1 MLPLSRVILT
11 AMNNSTTVPKAGL
24 TCLPRIGVLGG
35 MGPLAT
41 ADFLAKLVYATPA
54 ARDQDHFPV
63 SVDSTP
69 QIPDR
74 VAALEG
80 RGADPLPALV
90 AAARRLEASGVALI
104 AMPCNT
110 AHLWHARLAGRL
122 SVPLLHMVDAVN
134 AELGTA
140 QQVGILGTTATL
152 RHGLYQQHPG
162 SGREWIL
169 PDESE
174 MTSLVM
180 PGIAAVK
187 CGDLAAGRRL
197 LRSAARKLASR
208 GAEAIVLACTEVP
221 LVLAADEVP
230 VRMVDATFALARH
243 TIAAARRIGIA
254 GVPQAA

>member
-1 MLPLSRVILT
+1 
-11 AMNNSTTVPKAGL
+11 MNNSKTILNAGL
-24 TCLPRIGVLGG
+24 NAGPASLARIGVLGG

-54 ARDQDHFPV
+54 VRDQDHFPV

-90 AAARRLEASGVALI
+90 AAARRLEASGCAQI
-104 AMPCNT
+104 AMPSNT
-110 AHLWHARLAGRL
+110 AHLWHARLAERL
-122 SVPLLHMVDAVN
+122 SVPLLHMVDAVD

-140 QQVGILGTTATL
+140 HQVGILATTATL
-152 RHGLYQQHPG
+152 RNGLYQQHPG
-162 SGREWIL
+162 RAREWLL
-169 PDESE
+169 PDEGE

-187 CGDLAAGRRL
+187 CGDLAGGRTL
-197 LRSAARKLASR
+197 LLSAARKLARR

-243 TIAAARRIGIA
+243 TIAAARQLGTA
-254 GVPQAA
+254 GVARAA